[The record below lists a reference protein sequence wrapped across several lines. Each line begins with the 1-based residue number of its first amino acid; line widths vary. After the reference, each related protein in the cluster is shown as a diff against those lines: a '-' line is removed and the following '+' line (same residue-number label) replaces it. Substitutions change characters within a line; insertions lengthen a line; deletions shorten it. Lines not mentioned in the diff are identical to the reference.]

1 MSIIKLSK
9 QMVDPRVLGRTTYK
23 MEHII
28 YITIAA
34 VIAGAQSWNDISEF
48 GKEKFDFF
56 KERLDGL
63 KSFQVTTPLTASFLF
78 SLPIVSKRY
87 SGTGSR
93 KLLVS

>member
-63 KSFQVTTPLTASFLF
+63 KSIPRLSSCYNCSYCNVYDMLHLISC
-78 SLPIVSKRY
+78 SS
-87 SGTGSR
+87 
-93 KLLVS
+93 